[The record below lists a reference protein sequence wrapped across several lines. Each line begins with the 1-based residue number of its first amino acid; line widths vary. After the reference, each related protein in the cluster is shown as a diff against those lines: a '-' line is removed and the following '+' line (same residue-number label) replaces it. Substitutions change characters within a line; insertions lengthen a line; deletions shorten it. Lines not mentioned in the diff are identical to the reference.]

1 MVDRGS
7 TCCQMR
13 YFHELLARPSTVRSC
28 RAGARPVVRR
38 PSRRRALVGASA
50 YSRAASRDV
59 VASRRDPVHRHWA
72 VQVGA
77 SGPTS
82 FDASSSSADKTE
94 TPTLSSF
101 SESEMAPFKR
111 RERQAVAAR
120 GQDGIGEAA
129 ALGLGE
135 GRRGLEVSFDGI
147 SAIKNRLARDKTQFS
162 GEPPD
167 QGLCAGNGFVLE
179 SANQALRVHD
189 RQGAALTPVI
199 AQSAFYGYPPDID
212 RETGIY
218 GAFTFDISCYF
229 DPEARRWFHVALTL
243 DQEPD
248 TGLLTG
254 ANRLDIAVSRTADPR
269 GLWNYYAIPT
279 QNDGTEGTPDHRC
292 GGGFCFADY
301 PHIGADRH
309 GFYISANSFPLFSD
323 GFKGANLYALSK
335 RDLVEGDRK
344 PTIVQ
349 FERLKVPSGRP
360 AYTVWPAQTHT
371 GRFEEAGGGT
381 EYLMSNVECTA
392 DTCVDDRL
400 VVWAVP
406 NSKALR
412 SRAPTLSLL
421 ARAVHGKRYL
431 TPPRAQQRPGP
442 FPLGECI
449 NDTSIRTPLGP
460 GCWRYFFDEEPEHTE
475 QLPVLDSGPNGVG
488 QVSFV
493 AGRLWTTLSTAV
505 MVAGE
510 RRAGTLYS
518 VLVPEL
524 RESDSG
530 PIINARVESQR
541 RLGIPGHDVAYATV
555 GVRAPGKELLSFS
568 LSGEHT
574 YPSAAY
580 VRVTASGFEP
590 VQVSASG
597 RGPIEGFTG
606 YRAFEGDAA
615 IQRGSRYGD
624 YGATAID
631 GDGAWVASEYA
642 GQKCN
647 LRQFVKGA
655 EEDPPLTCGRTRT
668 AISNWYTR
676 VSFIRLP

>member
-1 MVDRGS
+1 MNS
-7 TCCQMR
+7 
-13 YFHELLARPSTVRSC
+13 AR
-28 RAGARPVVRR
+28 AVRR
-38 PSRRRALVGASA
+38 RLGVVALVLGLSSVALVGAE
-50 YSRAASRDV
+50 
-59 VASRRDPVHRHWA
+59 
-72 VQVGA
+72 
-77 SGPTS
+77 
-82 FDASSSSADKTE
+82 SSSAQAPTAERQAVKSSRPGVIQFIGSGPFKSGPPDRPPSTRPAPPPDQTE
-94 TPTLSSF
+94 TPSLSEF
-101 SESEMAPFKR
+101 SELEISPFRR
-111 RERQAVAAR
+111 RERQAAAAAR
-120 GQDGIGEAA
+120 AQDVGGAA
-129 ALGLGE
+129 ALDLAGE

-147 SAIKNRLARDKTQFS
+147 SAIKSRLARDGTQFS

-179 SANQALRVHD
+179 SVNQALRVHD
-189 RQGAALTPVI
+189 RQGAALTPVV

-212 RETGIY
+212 RKGHF
-218 GAFTFDISCYF
+218 GANTFDITCYF

-292 GGGFCFADY
+292 GGPCFGDY
-301 PHIGADRH
+301 PKVGADRH
-309 GFYISANSFPLFSD
+309 GFYISTNSFGLFSD
-323 GFKGANLYALSK
+323 KFPGANLYAISK
-335 RDLVEGDRK
+335 RDLVEGARK

-349 FERLKVPSGRP
+349 FERLRVPSGDQ
-360 AYTVWPAQTHT
+360 AYTVWPAQTHN
-371 GRFEEAGGGT
+371 GRFEEAGGGA
-381 EYLMSNVECTA
+381 EYLMSNVECAA

-400 VVWAVP
+400 VVWAIP

-412 SRAPTLSLL
+412 GRAPTLTLL
-421 ARAVHGKRYL
+421 ARAVRGERYA
-431 TPPRAQQRPGP
+431 TPPRGQQRPGP

-449 NDTSIRTPLGP
+449 NDTSIRTPFGR
-460 GCWRYFFDEEPEHTE
+460 GCWRYVFDEEPEHNE
-475 QLPVLDSGPNGVG
+475 QFPELDATSNGVG

-493 AGRLWTTLSTAV
+493 AGRLWTTQSIAV

-524 RESDSG
+524 RETGSG
-530 PIINARVESQR
+530 PIISAEVESQR
-541 RLGIPGHDVAYATV
+541 RLGVPGHDVAYATV

-590 VQVSASG
+590 VQVAASG
-597 RGPIEGFTG
+597 RGPIEGLSG
-606 YRAFEGDAA
+606 YRAFDGDAA
-615 IQRGSRYGD
+615 TIRGNRYGD

-647 LRQFVKGA
+647 LQKFVAGA
-655 EEDPPLTCGRTRT
+655 EEDPGFTCNRTRT
-668 AISNWYTR
+668 PLSNWYTR
-676 VSFIRLP
+676 VSWIRLP